1 MAQLINHNGVI
12 QSESEFSISPFNRGL
27 AFGDGFFETCLFDKG
42 NCKLWKFHL
51 ARIEKGLKLL
61 SLNLDLK
68 LDQLIDEVQKV
79 IDSNS
84 QCRVKI
90 TFYRKGLGAYT
101 PTTND
106 SAFLVTSKPFEI
118 DRSDNKG
125 LKCDFANDVYVHSNS
140 LGFKT
145 LSSLNYVRA
154 AIEKQERKLDDLIL
168 LNEKGKIAE
177 ATASNVW
184 WFKNDTVYTPS
195 SVCGGVEGVFKSY
208 LIQLLKEEE
217 ITCREGQF
225 SRKDLLDA
233 DEVFLTNAVHGI
245 RPIGTVD
252 GSFFK
257 SKISHYL
264 IDKVSF

>member
-42 NCKLWKFHL
+42 NCKLWKWHL
-51 ARIEKGLKLL
+51 ERIEKGLKLL

-84 QCRVKI
+84 QRRVKI

-125 LKCDFANDVYVHSNS
+125 LKCDFANEIYVHSNA
-140 LGFKT
+140 LGIKT
-145 LSSLNYVRA
+145 LSSLNYIRA

-168 LNEKGKIAE
+168 LNEKGEIAE
-177 ATASNVW
+177 STASNVW
-184 WFKNDTVYTPS
+184 WVKNEVIYTPGAE
-195 SVCGGVEGVFKSY
+195 CGGIEGVFKSY
-208 LIQLLKEEE
+208 LNHLLKEEG
-217 ITCREGQF
+217 IAYQEGCYT
-225 SRKDLLDA
+225 RKDLLDA
-233 DEVFLTNAVHGI
+233 DEVFLTNAVQGI
-245 RPIGTVD
+245 SPIGQLD

-257 SKISHYL
+257 SQISHYL
-264 IDKVSF
+264 IDKASF